1 MLLIKELVWDDQN
14 EAHIARHGVA
24 VDEVEDVCSA
34 RSLGVRIR
42 RGRYRIIGQ
51 TSAGRYL
58 TVILDSQR
66 GEEFYVVT
74 AREATEPERGRFR
87 SWRGR

>member
-1 MLLIKELVWDDQN
+1 VLIGELAWDDWN
-14 EAHIARHGVA
+14 ETHVARHGVA
-24 VDEVEDVCSA
+24 IDEIEDVCFA
-34 RSLGVRIR
+34 YSLGVRIR

-51 TSAGRYL
+51 TRAGRYL
-58 TVILDSQR
+58 TVILDSV
-66 GEEFYVVT
+66 GGGDFYVVT